1 MIILDFNALAISH
14 IITQQV
20 EMSEDLIR
28 HQILNNIRVY
38 RNRFK
43 KEYGEIVVACDSR
56 SWRKEYYPQ
65 YKANRKT
72 SRDKSPL
79 DWDEAFRIIT
89 MIKDEIKENFPYK
102 VIHIERCEADDIIGT
117 LVENTTEF
125 GQYENVMIVSS
136 DKDFVQLQKY
146 DNVKQWSPV
155 RQQLL
160 EEPNPKLFL
169 MEHILRG
176 DTSDGVPNVLSDD
189 DVFVVEDK
197 RQTPLSKK
205 KMSEIIQEITYQRNE
220 FMMNGPQEMPTHAW
234 WWRNY
239 SRNRKLI
246 DLSYTPGDLKRDI
259 IQEYESQ
266 DQYQNKGKVFPFLVA
281 KRCKMLLETVED
293 FI

>member
-20 EMSEDLIR
+20 EMNEDLIR

-43 KEYGEIVVACDSR
+43 DEYGEIVVACDSR

-189 DVFVVEDK
+189 DVFVMEEK

-205 KMSEIIQEITYQRNE
+205 KMSEIIQEVTHQ
-220 FMMNGPQEMPTHAW
+220 QEMPTHAW
-234 WWRNY
+234 WYRNY
-239 SRNRKLI
+239 CRNKKLI
-246 DLSYTPGDLKRDI
+246 DLAETPDDLKKDI
-259 IQEYESQ
+259 IQEFESQ

-281 KRCKMLLETVED
+281 KRCKMLLETVEE